1 MTVGSGVMTISNNT
15 LVSNLYSQYAQTVV
29 GTTSN
34 QLRFVSGTSTGS
46 GVASFIST
54 NKPGGTTSNIWMTV
68 QIDSTTLYIPVW
80 T

>member
-1 MTVGSGVMTISNNT
+1 MT
-15 LVSNLYSQYAQTVV
+15 NLYADLAKSLV

-46 GVASFIST
+46 GVATFAST
-54 NKPGGTTSNIWMTV
+54 NKPGSTTTNVWMTI
-68 QIDSTTLYIPVW
+68 QIDATTLYIPVW